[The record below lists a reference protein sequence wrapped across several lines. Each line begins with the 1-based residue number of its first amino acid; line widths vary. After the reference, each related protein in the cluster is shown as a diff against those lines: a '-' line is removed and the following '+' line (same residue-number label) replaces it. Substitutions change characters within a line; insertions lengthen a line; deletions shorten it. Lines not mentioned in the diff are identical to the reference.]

1 MQVADIG
8 PLYIF
13 QNSPVYLIVGIGEM
27 QLARLH
33 ETPAN
38 DERRSKMQLSTT
50 VGSYSLTAQIRNQID
65 RRHLFLN
72 FYFMVLWSH
81 HPKCQSH

>member
-1 MQVADIG
+1 MRIYKIYASC
-8 PLYIF
+8 LYAPYRF

-38 DERRSKMQLSTT
+38 DKRRSKMQLTTT
-50 VGSYSLTAQIRNQID
+50 VG
-65 RRHLFLN
+65 
-72 FYFMVLWSH
+72 
-81 HPKCQSH
+81 